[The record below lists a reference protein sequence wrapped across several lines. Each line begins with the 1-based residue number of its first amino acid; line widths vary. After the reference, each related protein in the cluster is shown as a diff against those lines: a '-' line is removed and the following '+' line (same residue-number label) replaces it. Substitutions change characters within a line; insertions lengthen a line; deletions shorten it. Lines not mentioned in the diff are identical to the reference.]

1 MEHIHSNT
9 NFTERKR
16 GQHLSL
22 DERGI
27 IQSLKKEGRS
37 NHYIADRLNCSVS
50 TIGYE
55 LRRGTPAYSGKGR
68 RPEYSAKRGEAAY
81 RQNRSRCHRSHSVPR
96 SSDFMRWM
104 AEKVREFHWSFD
116 VCVGYA
122 RRRKLFPEEQIP
134 CTKTLYNLL
143 WKGELPVSLFELPEV
158 LNRRKRKKPCI
169 HKRICGKSI
178 DERPATA
185 AARDTFGHW
194 ESDTVVGRKRA
205 GEAAVFTIVERLT
218 GYYISIRIDGKNT
231 AGVADAMEQLKA
243 QYGEKFSQVFRS
255 ITTDNGSEFA
265 SFDEFEASGISIY
278 FAHPYTSCERPVNER
293 TNRQLRR
300 FLPKG
305 KSINSVSAEQV
316 LMFAD
321 EINATPRKRL
331 DYHTPDELF
340 EAHLD
345 QIYAVAYV

>member
-1 MEHIHSNT
+1 MV
-9 NFTERKR
+9 F
-16 GQHLSL
+16 
-22 DERGI
+22 
-27 IQSLKKEGRS
+27 
-37 NHYIADRLNCSVS
+37 C
-50 TIGYE
+50 
-55 LRRGTPAYSGKGR
+55 GKGR

-104 AEKVREFHWSFD
+104 SEKVREFHWSFD

-178 DERPATA
+178 DERPAKV

-205 GEAAVFTIVERLT
+205 GEAAVFTIAERLT

-231 AGVADAMEQLKA
+231 AGVTNLL
-243 QYGEKFSQVFRS
+243 Y
-255 ITTDNGSEFA
+255 
-265 SFDEFEASGISIY
+265 
-278 FAHPYTSCERPVNER
+278 HYT
-293 TNRQLRR
+293 
-300 FLPKG
+300 G
-305 KSINSVSAEQV
+305 
-316 LMFAD
+316 
-321 EINATPRKRL
+321 
-331 DYHTPDELF
+331 
-340 EAHLD
+340 
-345 QIYAVAYV
+345 

>member
-16 GQHLSL
+16 GQHLNL

-27 IQSLKKEGRS
+27 IQALKKEGRS

-55 LRRGTPAYSGKGR
+55 LRRGTLAYCGKGR

-122 RRRKLFPEEQIP
+122 RRRKLFSEEQIP

-158 LNRRKRKKPCI
+158 LNRRKRKK
-169 HKRICGKSI
+169 
-178 DERPATA
+178 T
-185 AARDTFGHW
+185 
-194 ESDTVVGRKRA
+194 
-205 GEAAVFTIVERLT
+205 L
-218 GYYISIRIDGKNT
+218 Y
-231 AGVADAMEQLKA
+231 
-243 QYGEKFSQVFRS
+243 SQ
-255 ITTDNGSEFA
+255 
-265 SFDEFEASGISIY
+265 
-278 FAHPYTSCERPVNER
+278 
-293 TNRQLRR
+293 TN
-300 FLPKG
+300 
-305 KSINSVSAEQV
+305 
-316 LMFAD
+316 M
-321 EINATPRKRL
+321 
-331 DYHTPDELF
+331 
-340 EAHLD
+340 
-345 QIYAVAYV
+345 

>member
-1 MEHIHSNT
+1 MCLFECNRVEKRT
-9 NFTERKR
+9 KFRKLEPP
-16 GQHLSL
+16 GTLILPQCLSPMVF
-22 DERGI
+22 
-27 IQSLKKEGRS
+27 
-37 NHYIADRLNCSVS
+37 C
-50 TIGYE
+50 
-55 LRRGTPAYSGKGR
+55 GKGR

-178 DERPATA
+178 DERPAKV

-205 GEAAVFTIVERLT
+205 GEAAVFTIAERLT

-231 AGVADAMEQLKA
+231 AGVTNLL
-243 QYGEKFSQVFRS
+243 Y
-255 ITTDNGSEFA
+255 
-265 SFDEFEASGISIY
+265 
-278 FAHPYTSCERPVNER
+278 HYT
-293 TNRQLRR
+293 
-300 FLPKG
+300 G
-305 KSINSVSAEQV
+305 
-316 LMFAD
+316 
-321 EINATPRKRL
+321 
-331 DYHTPDELF
+331 
-340 EAHLD
+340 
-345 QIYAVAYV
+345 